1 MKMHICLFSLVFNL
15 NKTYLNKTFIILYVL
30 FLPSLISWLLQ
41 DKKMKLRTTYSG
53 FTTAVNSYFDKLIPR
68 VTPLQV
74 RYVVY
79 FLFCFRYIWL
89 VLVLNLSPLLSLQY
103 KNGGPIIAVQVENEY
118 GSYAKDEQYMSFIKE
133 VWNEIKSLSL
143 TLHYGEPVLVNLQSL
158 FSKSTGVTVPGSLRA
173 SPHIRQ
179 P

>member
-1 MKMHICLFSLVFNL
+1 MCYFCFVLVF
-15 NKTYLNKTFIILYVL
+15 
-30 FLPSLISWLLQ
+30 
-41 DKKMKLRTTYSG
+41 
-53 FTTAVNSYFDKLIPR
+53 
-68 VTPLQV
+68 
-74 RYVVY
+74 
-79 FLFCFRYIWL
+79 IWL

-133 VWNEIKSLSL
+133 VWNEMKSLSF
-143 TLHYGEPVLVNLQSL
+143 TLHYGEPVLSYLQSL
-158 FSKSTGVTVPGSLRA
+158 FSKSTGVTVPRNLRA